1 MRNSE
6 LKKIIIK
13 IENSLKK
20 FKSIFMMVEKRQS
33 VNSKINQW
41 ELSSWITEK
50 ETNKYQLT
58 EPYQHTYTHTYTCV

>member
-20 FKSIFMMVEKRQS
+20 FKSIFLMVEKRQS

-58 EPYQHTYTHTYTCV
+58 EPYQHTYTHTYMCV